1 MAVGETTDD
10 TERSKFM
17 ANIILMVCG
26 VLLILNAG
34 VLVCL
39 NIQLAKEVPELIL
52 ERAAATVVALLAVGA
67 GVFFIASV

>member
-1 MAVGETTDD
+1 
-10 TERSKFM
+10 M
-17 ANIILMVCG
+17 ANIILMICG

-39 NIQLAKEVPELIL
+39 NIQLAKEAPELTL
-52 ERAAATVVALLAVGA
+52 ERTAATVVALLAVGA

>member
-1 MAVGETTDD
+1 MAD
-10 TERSKFM
+10 
-17 ANIILMVCG
+17 IIMICG

>member
-1 MAVGETTDD
+1 MVD
-10 TERSKFM
+10 
-17 ANIILMVCG
+17 IIIMIYG

-39 NIQLAKEVPELIL
+39 NIQRAKEVPELTI
-52 ERAAATVVALLAVGA
+52 ERVGATVVALLALGV

>member
-1 MAVGETTDD
+1 MAD
-10 TERSKFM
+10 
-17 ANIILMVCG
+17 IILMICG

-39 NIQLAKEVPELIL
+39 NIQLAKEVPELTL
-52 ERAAATVVALLAVGA
+52 ERAAATVVSLLAAGA